1 MSPRSER
8 FTLLVAVLAGTA
20 FVASLTQTLVVPVLP
35 TAPAELG
42 VTGAQASW
50 LVTVTIITGAVANP
64 LLGRLGDLFD
74 RRKILLLAIGAF
86 VVGSV
91 VVAFGGGIV
100 MLLVGRGIQGISVAA
115 IPLGISVLASA
126 VPPQGRAQGI
136 AIVSAMLGAGG
147 AVGLPLAGVIS
158 EAWGFAGLFWFAT
171 VIGVMVF
178 AAVWIVVPPRPPVG
192 VRGGIDLPGAVLLAV
207 GLTALFLAI
216 SQAQSWGVAA
226 LGVLGAAVVTFILF
240 GLVEQRSRQ
249 PIVDLRLARTR
260 SILVTNVA
268 GVLTGFA
275 MFVGVLGP
283 ITIAQMPTGVGFGL
297 TAAVAGLCMLPGGVL
312 MALLAPVAAG
322 LIARVGARAS
332 LLVAGAVIL
341 AGFAFR
347 FAFDD
352 ELWQLIVATTIT
364 FGGAAVAYAVMP
376 ALILGAAPARQVGE
390 ANGLNA
396 LARNVGSALASATFG
411 ALSSGSAPTV
421 DGVGSLFALGAV
433 AAGLLLVTTVLLPR
447 SPGNTLDHGSRH

>member
-8 FTLLVAVLAGTA
+8 FTLLIAVLAGAA

-50 LVTVTIITGAVANP
+50 LVTVTIIAGAVANP

-86 VVGSV
+86 VVGSL
-91 VVAFGGGIV
+91 VVASGDGIV
-100 MLLVGRGIQGISVAA
+100 MLLVGRGLQGISVAA
-115 IPLGISVLASA
+115 IPLGISVLASV
-126 VPPQGRAQGI
+126 VPPQGRAHGI
-136 AIVSAMLGAGG
+136 AVVSAMMGVGG

-158 EAWGFAGLFWFAT
+158 EAWGFPGLFWFAT
-171 VIGVMVF
+171 AIGAMVF
-178 AAVWIVVPPRPPVG
+178 AAVWVVVPPLPPAAA
-192 VRGGIDLPGAVLLAV
+192 RGGIDLPGAVLLVV

-216 SQAQSWGVAA
+216 SQAQGWGVAA
-226 LGVLGAAVVTFILF
+226 LGVLAAAGVTFILF
-240 GLVEQRSRQ
+240 GLVERRSRQ

-260 SILVTNVA
+260 SVLVTNVA

-283 ITIAQMPTGVGFGL
+283 ITVAQMPTGVGFGL
-297 TAAVAGLCMLPGGVL
+297 TVAVAGLCMLPGGVL
-312 MALLAPVAAG
+312 MAVLAPVAAR

-332 LLVAGAVIL
+332 LLVAGVVIL
-341 AGFAFR
+341 AGFGFR
-347 FAFDD
+347 FVFDA
-352 ELWQLIVATTIT
+352 ELWQLIIATTII

-390 ANGLNA
+390 ASGLNA

-411 ALSSGSAPTV
+411 ALSSGSAPTA
-421 DGVGSLFALGAV
+421 DGIGSLFALGAV

-447 SPGNTLDHGSRH
+447 LPGNTLDHGARH